1 MKKIIQ
7 NVVSPF
13 VMFSAGLLLI
23 GCEQAN
29 SPDSTE
35 TQTSQSSEISEQPS
49 KESATESAATSKA
62 ELKSGN
68 MFYIVRDVADMQLKA
83 GDYVEQLKQT
93 QSELQTA
100 INDKDQQQLQAT
112 AKNLQ
117 QELTGFNQALT
128 GLNLK
133 SQEIDSIRQ
142 NIMQANQQVLVTP
155 LLNGDVDL
163 SQVDFKKIEKQMGS
177 IQMEMIKLAGMI
189 IPQGQNESDQN
200 EQDSNEQNQES

>member
-1 MKKIIQ
+1 MKKFIQ

-13 VMFSAGLLLI
+13 VMFSAGILLI

-35 TQTSQSSEISEQPS
+35 DQTSQSSEVSEQVS
-49 KESATESAATSKA
+49 ESATDSAETSKA

-93 QSELQTA
+93 QTDLETA
-100 INDKDQQQLQAT
+100 INDKDQQQLQST
-112 AKNLQ
+112 AKTLKQ
-117 QELTGFNQALT
+117 QLTGFNQALT

-142 NIMQANQQVLVTP
+142 NIMQANQQALATP
-155 LLNGDVDL
+155 LLNGEVDL

-177 IQMEMIKLAGMI
+177 IQMEMIKLAGMM
-189 IPQGQNESDQN
+189 IPQGQDEAEQN
-200 EQDSNEQNQES
+200 EQDQSEADQEG

>member
-1 MKKIIQ
+1 MKKFIQ
-7 NVVSPF
+7 NVISPF
-13 VMFSAGLLLI
+13 VMFSAGILLI

-35 TQTSQSSEISEQPS
+35 DQTSQSSEVSAQVS
-49 KESATESAATSKA
+49 ESATDSTETSKA

-93 QSELQTA
+93 QTDLETA
-100 INDKDQQQLQAT
+100 INDKDQQQLQST
-112 AKNLQ
+112 AKTLKQ
-117 QELTGFNQALT
+117 QLTGFNQALT

-142 NIMQANQQVLVTP
+142 NIMQANQQALATP
-155 LLNGDVDL
+155 LLNGEVDL

-177 IQMEMIKLAGMI
+177 IQMEMIKLAGMM
-189 IPQGQNESDQN
+189 IPQGQDEAEPN
-200 EQDSNEQNQES
+200 EQDQSEADQEG

>member
-1 MKKIIQ
+1 MKKFIQ

-13 VMFSAGLLLI
+13 VMFSAGILLI

-35 TQTSQSSEISEQPS
+35 DQTSQSSEVSEQVS
-49 KESATESAATSKA
+49 ESAKDSAETSKA

-93 QSELQTA
+93 QTDLETA
-100 INDKDQQQLQAT
+100 VNDKDQQQLQST
-112 AKNLQ
+112 AKTLKQ
-117 QELTGFNQALT
+117 QLTGFNQALT

-142 NIMQANQQVLVTP
+142 NIMQANQQALATP

-177 IQMEMIKLAGMI
+177 IQMEMIKLAGMM
-189 IPQGQNESDQN
+189 IPQGQDEAEPN
-200 EQDSNEQNQES
+200 EQDQSEADQEG